1 VRGAGRWLLL
11 VSLALTGCSGLFRSN
26 AKPEQIYFLRPPAS
40 AAESAA
46 AAPAPAAPASAGPA
60 SAGPASAAPA
70 PAAPVSLRV
79 ARPLADPGLD
89 TTHIML
95 VQADYRMNFYS
106 GSRWPAP
113 APEVIESLAVQT
125 LRASGE
131 WASVQ
136 DSASPF
142 PADYLLQVHMRRFEA
157 DYTAGGEAPSVHV
170 VLDGTIGRR
179 QGREVL
185 ATFTVAG
192 SAAAS
197 SNHLSQVVAAFE
209 QATGTA
215 LDALVQKSVQAV
227 RLDAQHAAASEESPG
242 PSGARQ

>member
-1 VRGAGRWLLL
+1 VRGGGLSLLL
-11 VSLALTGCSGLFRSN
+11 LCLGLSACSGLFRSN
-26 AKPEQIYFLRPPAS
+26 AKPEQIYYLRPPA
-40 AAESAA
+40 
-46 AAPAPAAPASAGPA
+46 APPAAP
-60 SAGPASAAPA
+60 SAASGA
-70 PAAPVSLRV
+70 AATATPAAATPVSLRV
-79 ARPLADPGLD
+79 VRPLADPGLD

-95 VQADYRMNFYS
+95 VQADHRMNFYS

-113 APEVIESLAVQT
+113 APELIEALAVQT

-142 PADYLLQVHMRRFEA
+142 PADYLLQMHVRRFEA
-157 DYTAGGEAPSVHV
+157 DYTQGGEAPSAQV
-170 VLDGTIGRR
+170 VLDCTVGRR

-192 SAAAS
+192 SAAAG

-215 LDALVQKSVQAV
+215 LNALVQQSVQAA
-227 RLDAQHAAASEESPG
+227 RLDPTRGTEQEEQPR
-242 PSGARQ
+242 PSTR

>member
-1 VRGAGRWLLL
+1 VRGAELSLLL
-11 VSLALTGCSGLFRSN
+11 LCLGLGGCSGLFRSN
-26 AKPEQIYFLRPPAS
+26 AKPEQIYYLRPPA
-40 AAESAA
+40 ARA
-46 AAPAPAAPASAGPA
+46 AAPSAASGAAATAAPAAAT
-60 SAGPASAAPA
+60 
-70 PAAPVSLRV
+70 PVSLRV
-79 ARPLADPGLD
+79 VRPLADPGLD
-89 TTHIML
+89 TTRIML
-95 VQADYRMNFYS
+95 VQADHRMNFYS

-113 APEVIESLAVQT
+113 APELIEALAVQT

-142 PADYLLQVHMRRFEA
+142 PADYLLQMHVRRFEA
-157 DYTAGGEAPSVHV
+157 DYTQGGEAPSAQV
-170 VLDGTIGRR
+170 VLDCTVGRR

-192 SAAAS
+192 SAAAG

-215 LDALVQKSVQAV
+215 LNALVQQSAQAA
-227 RLDAQHAAASEESPG
+227 RLDPTRGTEHEEQPR
-242 PSGARQ
+242 PSTP